1 MADTLNDLT
10 RAKLDDY
17 VSELYVNEDEV
28 LKGIQ
33 AEAERQQMP
42 AISVRPFEGRLL
54 QFLVYSTNAK
64 KVIEIGALAGY
75 SGTWIARALPADG
88 RLYTLEKSSKHA
100 AVAHASFERAGV
112 SGKVELLEGDAQD
125 SLKKLASKGPFDL
138 IFIDADK
145 PGYPAYLAWS
155 VENLR
160 PGGMVAAHNAFRNGR
175 VIAPESDD
183 DRAMGAFNRALAAE
197 PRLES
202 FILAIGDGM
211 AVGVKKA

>member
-1 MADTLNDLT
+1 MADTINDFA
-10 RAKLDDY
+10 RARLDDY
-17 VSELYVNEDEV
+17 VAELYVDEDEV

-33 AEAERQQMP
+33 AEAQSQQMP

-54 QFLVYSTNAK
+54 QFLVYSTGAK
-64 KVIEIGALAGY
+64 KIVEIGALAGY

-88 RLYTLEKSSKHA
+88 KLYSLEKSSKHA
-100 AVAHASFERAGV
+100 AVARSSFERAGLN
-112 SGKVELLEGDAQD
+112 GKVELLEGDAQD
-125 SLKKLASKGPFDL
+125 SLKNLTSKGPFDL

-145 PGYPAYLAWS
+145 VGYPAYLDWA

-160 PGGMVAAHNAFRNGR
+160 PGGMVAAHNAFRNGK

-183 DRAMGAFNRALAAE
+183 DRAMDTFNRVLAAE

-211 AVGVKKA
+211 AVGVKK